1 MCVCV
6 CVCVLVCIGDLP
18 AEDTHHCA
26 VLSAHV
32 EEVSLQ
38 GPVGVSGDPYGGCG
52 SGAGG
57 CW

>member
-1 MCVCV
+1 MVYV

-52 SGAGG
+52 SGAGRRR
-57 CW
+57 